1 MVLSEYWKKL
11 EENFFEEFLR
21 KLRKIYCF
29 EKFYLAFLKILKETL
44 LGQEQMI
51 PQKKDVIHTQL
62 FAAENFEGV
71 ILSEGFHT
79 HLQQK
84 GVEKTVDLTEQIQEA
99 KKCANLIPILWANC
113 MPIAL

>member
-1 MVLSEYWKKL
+1 
-11 EENFFEEFLR
+11 
-21 KLRKIYCF
+21 
-29 EKFYLAFLKILKETL
+29 
-44 LGQEQMI
+44 MI

-99 KKCANLIPILWANC
+99 KKCANLIPIL
-113 MPIAL
+113 